1 VPPILEIEAN
11 QSGSFSYRDA
21 DGLFERLM
29 VESLNRVGEMMVF
42 DLVTMAQEYMAGERR
57 RVKGSVVEGRVCGKG
72 ECEER
77 GV

>member
-21 DGLFERLM
+21 DGLFDRLL
-29 VESLNRVGEMMVF
+29 VESLDRVGEMMVF

-57 RVKGSVVEGRVCGKG
+57 GVWWRGGYVVKGSVGK
-72 ECEER
+72 EE
-77 GV
+77 